1 MTVHSVVIELM
12 TPDETRSSP
21 GSYLVRMNSRHTF
34 QLGHGQCGREVT
46 KLEVFTDGACL
57 EVEQWCEDNPENPDY
72 FGYPWHQVKRFR
84 VYHTDNPNPA
94 KNKQ

>member
-12 TPDETRSSP
+12 TPDHTTEP
-21 GSYLVRMNSRHTF
+21 GSYLPKVVNKHVY

-46 KLEVFTDGACL
+46 VLNVFSDGGCL